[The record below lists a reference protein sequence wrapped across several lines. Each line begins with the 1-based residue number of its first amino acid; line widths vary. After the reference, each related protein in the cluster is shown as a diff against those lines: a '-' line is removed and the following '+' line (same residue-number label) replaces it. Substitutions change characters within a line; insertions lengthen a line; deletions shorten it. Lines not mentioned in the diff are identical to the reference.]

1 MEETRKFMSKNAL
14 WLWVFVLLKF
24 TIQYFLIHPAYDL
37 HRDEY
42 LHLDLGKHL
51 AWGYTSVPPVTS
63 WISYLIGL
71 LGNDLFWVK
80 FFPALFGALLMLT
93 VWKTTEEL
101 NGSLFA
107 RILAATAVTFSV
119 IFRINTLYQPNS
131 LDFLCWTLLFYTLIK
146 YLHSGSQNWLWALA
160 VVFALAFL
168 NKYSIAFLA
177 VAMLPAL
184 LLTEHRTL
192 LVKKQFLLAVLLAIL
207 LISPN
212 LYWQYEHGFPVF
224 THMAELKRT
233 QLVNVNRLDFL
244 KDQLLFFF
252 PAIFVLIAGMIA
264 LLFYKA
270 FSTYRF
276 ILLAA
281 VFTLALFAYFQAKSY
296 YAIGLYPVFMA
307 FGAIYLDRLLNR
319 PWAIY
324 VKALALILPPL
335 FFFLTIRI
343 VYPIDKPET
352 IVNNQALYKEYGM
365 LRWEDGKDHHMPQD
379 FADMLGWKELA
390 EKVDRVYA
398 AIPEKEHI
406 LVICDNYGEA
416 GAINYYSKHK
426 NMAAVSFNADYKYW
440 FDLSKEITTVITVKT
455 DHNEDTA
462 NEEEHMLFERV
473 TFKGKVENPYARE
486 HGTVIYLL
494 ENPKMSINAFI
505 VKNLDKN

>member
-1 MEETRKFMSKNAL
+1 MEETRKFISNNAI
-14 WLWVFVLLKF
+14 WLWVFILLKF
-24 TIQYFLIHPAYDL
+24 TIQYFLVHPDFDL

-42 LHLDLGKHL
+42 LHLDLAKHL

-63 WISYLIGL
+63 WISYVIGL
-71 LGNDLFWVK
+71 LGNGLFWVK

-93 VWKTTEEL
+93 VWKITEAL
-101 NGSLFA
+101 NGSLYA

-131 LDFLCWTLLFYTLIK
+131 LEYLCWALLFYALIK
-146 YLHSGSQNWLWALA
+146 YVNSGHQKWLWALA
-160 VVFALAFL
+160 VVFALGFL

-177 VAMLPAL
+177 LAMVPAM

-212 LYWQYEHGFPVF
+212 LYWQYQHGFPVF
-224 THMAELKRT
+224 THMKELQRT

-252 PAIFVLIAGMIA
+252 PAFFVLLAGIIA
-264 LLFYKA
+264 LLINKA

-276 ILLAA
+276 ILYAA
-281 VFTLALFAYFQAKSY
+281 IFTLALFTYFQAKSY
-296 YAIGLYPVFMA
+296 YAIGLHPVFMA
-307 FGAIYLDRLLNR
+307 FGAVYLDRLLR
-319 PWAIY
+319 QPWTIY
-324 VKALALILPPL
+324 VRAAALTLPPL
-335 FFFLTIRI
+335 LFFLTIRI

-352 IVNNQALYKEYGM
+352 MVNNQALYKKYGM

-398 AIPEKEHI
+398 AIPEKENI
-406 LVICDNYGEA
+406 LVICDNYGLA

-455 DHNEDTA
+455 DHNEDAA
-462 NEEEHMLFERV
+462 NEEEHNLFEHV

-494 ENPKMSINAFI
+494 EKPKMSINTFI
-505 VKNLDKN
+505 ADNLDKK